1 MVVLDPRTAIVAPT
15 DVPVGPRRD
24 PGSASP
30 ATLVPVPRPPSDRP
44 VRIADAALEL
54 IAASGLHAVTHRTID
69 ARLEFPPGTTSYYA
83 RTRAELI
90 ARALDLLI
98 ARFDEAMA
106 GFPLERVE
114 SDEQAI
120 DLITTVAMLLEGQEN
135 DQIARFVLLIDLRGD
150 PELHPLINSASPG
163 QQVVQGMATA
173 LIARR
178 GIPDAEQ
185 HATSL
190 LALVDGLMLAR
201 LAGGSEVP
209 IRPAVA
215 TYWAGMRAV

>member
-1 MVVLDPRTAIVAPT
+1 M
-15 DVPVGPRRD
+15 
-24 PGSASP
+24 
-30 ATLVPVPRPPSDRP
+30 PRPPSDRP

-54 IAASGLHAVTHRTID
+54 IADSGLHAVTHRTID
-69 ARLEFPPGTTSYYA
+69 ARLGFPAGTTSYYA

-90 ARALDLLI
+90 SRALELLI
-98 ARFDEAMA
+98 ARFDEAMGA
-106 GFPLERVE
+106 FPLETVE

-120 DLITTVAMLLEGQEN
+120 DLVTTVAMLLEGQET

-150 PELHPLINSASPG
+150 PELHPLINTSSPG
-163 QQVVQGMATA
+163 QRVVQGMAAA

-185 HATSL
+185 HAASL

-201 LAGGSEVP
+201 LAGGSSVT

-215 TYWAGMRAV
+215 TYWAGMRAL